1 MLSDSEVRKIA
12 KLARIEVSDAEVE
25 KLKDE
30 LSSIL
35 DFVNMLGKVNTDG
48 IEPLYQTTGLIN
60 STRPDEPRGEFL
72 PIRRA
77 GVMDDTL
84 NDKLIGQAPH
94 KENRFIK
101 VKSVLKK

>member
-1 MLSDSEVRKIA
+1 MLSDTEVKKIA
-12 KLARIEVSDAEVE
+12 KLARIEISDSEVE
-25 KLKDE
+25 KLKGE

-35 DFVNMLGKVNTDG
+35 DFVNKLSEVNTDG
-48 IEPLYQTTGLIN
+48 VEPLYQTTGLVN
-60 STRPDEPRGEFL
+60 SVRGDEPRNEF
-72 PIRRA
+72 P
-77 GVMDDTL
+77 MTDDL